1 MSATPVPRFF
11 QILMAAA
18 TVLLGFVVFPI
29 IRELFLA
36 AVLAGVL
43 WRPQQWLSRHL
54 RGQRGIAAGII
65 TALVA
70 LVMIGPV
77 AALTAYLVRGGDE
90 ALAFVASTAKS
101 GDVTHFVGWLP
112 ERAQTVI
119 NDGIARI
126 PTSLEQAVGMVG
138 AANGQAVAS
147 ASAAFALAGA
157 FMLIAL
163 FSLLVSGQALVD
175 WIDEASPLGKGRTHK
190 LLTEF
195 KNVAYAVIVSTIIT
209 SAVQAIAALGGYLI
223 TGVPSAPFFALTT
236 FFFAFIPAI
245 GAGAVCVLAAGLLF
259 LTGHPYMALFLAVW
273 GIVIVGLADNVV
285 RPLLIK
291 RGMGLHGT
299 VVFFALIGG
308 IAAFGAIGILL
319 GPLIVAFFLA
329 LVRMYHDD
337 FAPERRPPLEIARD
351 G

>member
-1 MSATPVPRFF
+1 MSATHVPRFF

-18 TVLLGFVVFPI
+18 TVLLGFIVFPI
-29 IRELFLA
+29 VRELFLA

-43 WRPQQWLSRHL
+43 WRPQQWLARHL
-54 RGQRGIAAGII
+54 GGRRGIAAGII

-70 LVMIGPV
+70 MVMIGPV
-77 AALTAYLVRGGDE
+77 ATLGAYMVRDGDD

-101 GDVTHFVGWLP
+101 GDFTRFVGWLP
-112 ERAQTVI
+112 EGAQNVI

-126 PTSLEQAVGMVG
+126 PTSLEQALGMVG
-138 AANGQAVAS
+138 AANGQAVAT
-147 ASAAFALAGA
+147 ASAAVALAGA

-175 WIDEASPLGKGRTHK
+175 WIDEASPLGRGRTNK

-209 SAVQAIAALGGYLI
+209 SAVQALAALAGYLI

-245 GAGAVCVLAAGLLF
+245 GAGVVCVLAAALLF
-259 LTGHPYMALFLAVW
+259 LTGHPYMALFLALW
-273 GIVIVGLADNVV
+273 GIVVVGLADNVV

-308 IAAFGAIGILL
+308 IAAFGAIGLLL

-337 FAPERRPPLEIARD
+337 FAPERRPAIEVPSQS
-351 G
+351 